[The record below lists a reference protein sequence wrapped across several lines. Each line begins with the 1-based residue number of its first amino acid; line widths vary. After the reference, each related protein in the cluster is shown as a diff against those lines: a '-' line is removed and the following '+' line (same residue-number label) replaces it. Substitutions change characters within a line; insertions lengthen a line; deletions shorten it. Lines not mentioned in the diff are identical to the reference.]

1 MKVFVDIFLLIDRGE
16 FFFFKFW
23 VLVFRVMELFSVE
36 SCLKVCGVVI

>member
-16 FFFFKFW
+16 FFFKNW